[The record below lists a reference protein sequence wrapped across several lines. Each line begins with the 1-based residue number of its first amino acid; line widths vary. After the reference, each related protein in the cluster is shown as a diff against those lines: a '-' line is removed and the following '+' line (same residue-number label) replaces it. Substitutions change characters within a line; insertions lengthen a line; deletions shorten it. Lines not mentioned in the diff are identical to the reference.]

1 MKKSIILFVLAIAA
15 VCALAGCTSNVVTL
29 TETGKDG
36 ITRSTRTSTRTFFDA
51 NSTLAKSRTANS
63 EKSQTT
69 GVGSYSADSSGSN
82 AVAIVKEA
90 SEAFAKGLVEGSK

>member
-1 MKKSIILFVLAIAA
+1 MKKLFILSIACL
-15 VCALAGCTSNVVTL
+15 LAGCTSNVVTL

-36 ITRSTRTSTRTFFDA
+36 VIRSTRTSTRTFFDA

-63 EKSQTT
+63 EKNQTT

-90 SEAFAKGLVEGSK
+90 AESFAKGLVEGSK